1 MFTSSFN
8 YYYYYFFTCN
18 KWEWGD
24 LFFNIGLL
32 VIIDDGGWHSL
43 PKFIGHKCI
52 TQCCEVGGPISR
64 PPQDWACV
72 QL

>member
-1 MFTSSFN
+1 M
-8 YYYYYFFTCN
+8 
-18 KWEWGD
+18 
-24 LFFNIGLL
+24 FFNIGLL